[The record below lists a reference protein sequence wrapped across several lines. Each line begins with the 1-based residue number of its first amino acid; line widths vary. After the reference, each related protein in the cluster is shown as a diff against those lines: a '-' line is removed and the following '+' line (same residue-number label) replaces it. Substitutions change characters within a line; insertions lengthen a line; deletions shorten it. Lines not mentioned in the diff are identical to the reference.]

1 MEQTEEVTPAATGLE
16 DAAAESVEAL
26 PLEPQRERNVLRT
39 VGIVL
44 TVLALLLVISAMG
57 YGLVAHPVFTSIL
70 RDIAIIVLA
79 FVTMIT
85 CVFLAILLFQ
95 LQSLIVILRDEIQP
109 ILESVNDTAGAV
121 RGTTTF
127 VSDAVVTPMIQVA
140 SYASGVGQTIRSM
153 RVLFGGPRRRTGS
166 GDGPEQ
172 A

>member
-1 MEQTEEVTPAATGLE
+1 MEQTEKVTPTATIPE
-16 DAAAESVEAL
+16 DTAAEPEETL
-26 PLEPQRERNVLRT
+26 PPEPQHERNVLRT

-44 TVLALLLVISAMG
+44 AILAILFVISAMG
-57 YGLVAHPVFTSIL
+57 YGLITHPVFTSIL
-70 RDIAIIVLA
+70 RDMAIIVLA
-79 FVTMIT
+79 FITMIT

-109 ILESVNDTAGAV
+109 LLESVNDTAGTV

-166 GDGPEQ
+166 GDGAEQ
-172 A
+172 G